1 MKTYSTSI
9 EINTAPDRVWSVLI
23 DDLQRDPGPFGII
36 RIDGTIALNSRIKLR
51 SEVDPKRDFALT
63 VTAFDAPSKMVWQGG
78 MPLGVFRGTR
88 TFQLNE
94 MDGRTLFHMDEVFTG
109 ALAG

>member
-63 VTAFDAPSKMVWQGG
+63 VTAFDAPS
-78 MPLGVFRGTR
+78 
-88 TFQLNE
+88 
-94 MDGRTLFHMDEVFTG
+94 
-109 ALAG
+109 